1 VCGVPRALNL
11 FAGKNS
17 ESIRLLRFHDLFFGA
32 VIKRD
37 EGKVM
42 TETDKRPR
50 AIVVA
55 NEKGGVGKSTLA
67 LAIAD
72 KLAIAGHPP
81 VVVQIDRQ
89 KRLSA
94 ALGQDVITIA
104 SDPKAARADPSK
116 ELARFSPV
124 LDAVERADAAAL
136 IVIDIGAGEVGRFSE
151 WAALVDLDE
160 EFGEFGFH
168 PIIFVPFTAEAE
180 AMRQAH
186 WTVERLMTAI
196 PRANIVLVENQRDGR
211 IADLHPASAAWQEW
225 SERLRPAAESNTLI
239 VMGAIP
245 GGSWRYFEAAG
256 SRFIDVVDLDTR
268 AAMQLSGLPRAEA
281 KIARGDVAQWLVA
294 LFAELDRAFKTT
306 ETVDE
311 E

>member
-1 VCGVPRALNL
+1 MTSSLA
-11 FAGKNS
+11 S
-17 ESIRLLRFHDLFFGA
+17 E
-32 VIKRD
+32 IKRD

-42 TETDKRPR
+42 TEIDKKRR

-72 KLAIAGHPP
+72 KLAIAGHSPA
-81 VVVQIDRQ
+81 VVQIDRQ

-124 LDAVERADAAAL
+124 LDAVERADAAAPIL
-136 IVIDIGAGEVGRFSE
+136 IDIGAGEVGRFSE

-168 PIIFVPFTAEAE
+168 PVIFVPFTAEAE

-186 WTVERLMTAI
+186 WTVERLTAAI
-196 PRANIVLVENQRDGR
+196 PRANVVLTENQRDGR
-211 IADLHPASAAWQEW
+211 VADLHPASAAWQEW
-225 SERLRPAAESNTLI
+225 IDKLRPAAERNALI

-256 SRFIDVVDLDTR
+256 SRFIDVVDLDTP
-268 AAMQLSGLPRAEA
+268 AAMRLSGLPRAEA

-294 LFAELDRAFKTT
+294 LFAELDRAFETT

>member
-1 VCGVPRALNL
+1 
-11 FAGKNS
+11 
-17 ESIRLLRFHDLFFGA
+17 
-32 VIKRD
+32 
-37 EGKVM
+37 M
-42 TETDKRPR
+42 TETDKGRW

-67 LAIAD
+67 LAITD
-72 KLAIAGHPP
+72 KLAIAGYSP
-81 VVVQIDRQ
+81 VVIQIDRQ

-94 ALGQDVITIA
+94 ALGQDVITVA
-104 SDPKAARADPSK
+104 SDPKAARTDPGK

-124 LDAVERADAAAL
+124 LDAVTRADTAAPIL
-136 IVIDIGAGEVGRFSE
+136 IDIGAGEVGRFSE

-168 PIIFVPFTAEAE
+168 PFVFVPFTAEAE

-186 WTVERLMTAI
+186 WTVERLTTAI
-196 PRANIVLVENQRDGR
+196 PRADIILAENQRDGR
-211 IADLHPASAAWQEW
+211 IADLHPASTAWREW
-225 SERLRPAAESNTLI
+225 TDKLKPAAESNALI
-239 VMGAIP
+239 IMGAIP
-245 GGSWRYFEAAG
+245 GGSWRYFEAVG
-256 SRFIDVVDLDTR
+256 SRFIDVVDLDTP

-294 LFAELDRAFKTT
+294 LFAEIDRVLKTT
-306 ETVDE
+306 ETVNE

>member
-1 VCGVPRALNL
+1 
-11 FAGKNS
+11 
-17 ESIRLLRFHDLFFGA
+17 
-32 VIKRD
+32 
-37 EGKVM
+37 M
-42 TETDKRPR
+42 TETDKRR
-50 AIVVA
+50 WAIVVA

-67 LAIAD
+67 LAITD
-72 KLAIAGHPP
+72 KLTIAGYSP
-81 VVVQIDRQ
+81 VVIQIDRQ

-104 SDPKAARADPSK
+104 SDPKAARADPGK

-124 LDAVERADAAAL
+124 LDAVTQAETAAPIL
-136 IVIDIGAGEVGRFSE
+136 VDIGAGEVGRFSE

-168 PIIFVPFTAEAE
+168 PVVFIPFTAEAE
-180 AMRQAH
+180 SMRQAH
-186 WTVERLMTAI
+186 WTVERLTTAI
-196 PRANIVLVENQRDGR
+196 PRADIILAENQRDGR
-211 IADLHPASAAWQEW
+211 IADLHPASSAWQEW
-225 SERLRPAAESNTLI
+225 ADKLKPAAERNTLI

-256 SRFIDVVDLDTR
+256 SRFIDVVDLETP

>member
-1 VCGVPRALNL
+1 
-11 FAGKNS
+11 
-17 ESIRLLRFHDLFFGA
+17 
-32 VIKRD
+32 
-37 EGKVM
+37 M
-42 TETDKRPR
+42 TETDKRR
-50 AIVVA
+50 WAIVVA

-67 LAIAD
+67 LAITD
-72 KLAIAGHPP
+72 KLTIAGYSP
-81 VVVQIDRQ
+81 VVIQIDRQ

-104 SDPKAARADPSK
+104 SDPKAARADPGK

-124 LDAVERADAAAL
+124 LDAVTQADTAAPIL
-136 IVIDIGAGEVGRFSE
+136 IDIGAGEVGRFSE

-168 PIIFVPFTAEAE
+168 PVVFVPFTAEAE
-180 AMRQAH
+180 SMRQAQ
-186 WTVERLMTAI
+186 WTVERLTTAI
-196 PRANIVLVENQRDGR
+196 PRADIILAENQRDGR
-211 IADLHPASAAWQEW
+211 IADLHPASTAWQEW
-225 SERLRPAAESNTLI
+225 TDKLKPAADRNALI

-256 SRFIDVVDLDTR
+256 SRFIDVVDLETP

-306 ETVDE
+306 ETVNE